1 MDQDADFPWAVEIP
15 VPPAGLGPML
25 PVILDA
31 AKACAGGAK
40 VTTRSEP
47 PNAEIRAWFNR
58 IATRS
63 PADAQ
68 RLEQTFRSIGA
79 RRVR

>member
-1 MDQDADFPWAVEIP
+1 MDHDADFPWAVEIP
-15 VPPAGLGPML
+15 IPPAGLGPML

-31 AKACAGGAK
+31 AKACAGGAR

-47 PNAEIRAWFNR
+47 PNAEIRTWFNR

-68 RLEQTFRSIGA
+68 RLERTFRSIGA
-79 RRVR
+79 RRIR